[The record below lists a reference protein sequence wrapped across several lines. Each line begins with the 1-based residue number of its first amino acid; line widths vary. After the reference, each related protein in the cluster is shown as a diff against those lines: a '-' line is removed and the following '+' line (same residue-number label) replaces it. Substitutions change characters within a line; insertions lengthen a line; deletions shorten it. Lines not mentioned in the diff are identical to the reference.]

1 MENFDN
7 FYRNL
12 NIDEL
17 KKLVNSGKINQSN
30 LYDFLTGYSYYLKD
44 QKNMDSF

>member
-7 FYRNL
+7 FYQKL
-12 NIDEL
+12 NIEEL

-30 LYDFLTGYSYYLKD
+30 LYDFLIGYSLYLKQQRD
-44 QKNMDSF
+44 MDSF